1 MSRISKSIERESGPV
16 IACRREM
23 RREPRVQPGGQA
35 AVSLTAGIDRTHIRI
50 LESSTL
56 EGSSVGD
63 ALYTICG
70 LLCLSFFSWHSVL

>member
-1 MSRISKSIERESGPV
+1 M
-16 IACRREM
+16 
-23 RREPRVQPGGQA
+23 QPGGQA

-50 LESSTL
+50 LESLTL